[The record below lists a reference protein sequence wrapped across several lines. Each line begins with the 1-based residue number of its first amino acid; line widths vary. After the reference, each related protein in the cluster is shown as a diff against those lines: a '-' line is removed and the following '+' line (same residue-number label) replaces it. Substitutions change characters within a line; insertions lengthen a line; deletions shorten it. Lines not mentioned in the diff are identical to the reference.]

1 MDYQDI
7 NFKISLSLFGW
18 KENILYKQ
26 HCRQKMT
33 SKDNWQRYYERKYPQ
48 KPKTLYVHGLV
59 AEYVILWKS

>member
-1 MDYQDI
+1 MDYEDI

-33 SKDNWQRYYERKYPQ
+33 SKDNLQRFYERKSANT
-48 KPKTLYVHGLV
+48 PKAKNSVRTRSGG
-59 AEYVILWKS
+59 